1 MYFQM
6 ILVNRDLVYH
16 EFQIIALHLGLVQQ
30 IIEYVE
36 RCLCRAVDLDDRV
49 ALVGQQF
56 DLVIQAVDFI
66 LQLGFHLV
74 VQRPQCFLVLRVLH
88 NIADALTLGGL
99 EFCRQIIQ
107 HLGQIVRRLFGF
119 HDLIILTGQFRVQ
132 PVEHL
137 RRAVHHPTDV
147 QPHKLVQLVY
157 ADMVARAARSSAAVI
172 GAAGVRRGNVR
183 TAHRK
188 HRCAAVAAL
197 EETRIDVIVFLDTA
211 VVRAG
216 ALLPQSAGGRKRAV
230 VDDRLMV
237 VLDNDLFVLV
247 APDIPAVDLY
257 PGELA
262 LPQCADIEIVVKD
275 SLHSHKRPRSLN
287 FPPGRP
293 ALGMPA
299 HLLRHARR
307 RHALLGQ
314 VVGNLLVAPAI
325 IVVEIKNPA
334 HNIRFGRHDLKLLL
348 SVDDVAIRCGAQPFA
363 VRLPP
368 FDNIADL
375 A

>member
-1 MYFQM
+1 M
-6 ILVNRDLVYH
+6 
-16 EFQIIALHLGLVQQ
+16 
-30 IIEYVE
+30 
-36 RCLCRAVDLDDRV
+36 
-49 ALVGQQF
+49 
-56 DLVIQAVDFI
+56 IQAVDFI

-230 VDDRLMV
+230 VDDLLMV
-237 VLDNDLFVLV
+237 VLKDAVLALV
-247 APDIPAVDLY
+247 QLAVGAVDLDAR
-257 PGELA
+257 ELA
-262 LPQCADIEIVVKD
+262 LPQRADIKIV
-275 SLHSHKRPRSLN
+275 
-287 FPPGRP
+287 
-293 ALGMPA
+293 
-299 HLLRHARR
+299 
-307 RHALLGQ
+307 
-314 VVGNLLVAPAI
+314 I
-325 IVVEIKNPA
+325 
-334 HNIRFGRHDLKLLL
+334 
-348 SVDDVAIRCGAQPFA
+348 
-363 VRLPP
+363 
-368 FDNIADL
+368 
-375 A
+375 